1 MRLTLLGKVVY
12 NTRKGKGGARMAGKE
27 MANDVELV
35 NHEGKNVKLSSF
47 WENQNVV
54 LAFLRH
60 LG

>member
-1 MRLTLLGKVVY
+1 
-12 NTRKGKGGARMAGKE
+12 MAQKE
-27 MANDVELV
+27 TAHDAELV

-47 WENQNVV
+47 WNNSHVI